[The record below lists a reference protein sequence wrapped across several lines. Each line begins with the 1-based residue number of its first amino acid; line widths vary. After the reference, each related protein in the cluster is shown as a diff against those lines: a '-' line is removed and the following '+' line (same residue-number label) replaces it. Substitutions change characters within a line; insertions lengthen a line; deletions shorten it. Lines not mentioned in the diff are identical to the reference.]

1 MRAYD
6 IILKKRNGAK
16 LSREEIEFMVDGYV
30 KGEIPDYQMAAFLMT
45 IYFRHMDSEERAIL
59 TETMANSG
67 DKVDLSSIPGIKIDK
82 HSTGGVGDKTTLV
95 VGPIVASLG
104 VPVAKMSGR
113 ALGHTGGTIDKLE
126 SIPGFRTTLSEEEFF
141 NNVRK
146 IGIAIVGQTAN
157 LVPADKKIYALRDAT
172 ATVDEVSLI
181 AASIMS
187 KKLAGGADGYVL
199 DVKVGSGAFM
209 KTVEDATELAEAM
222 VGIARSHGKKA
233 VAVLTN
239 MDVPL
244 GKMVGNSLEVLEA
257 IETLKGKGPE
267 DFTELCLNLSAW
279 MCHLAEKGTFEECL
293 KQAKES
299 LDRGAALE
307 KFRQLV
313 VYQGGNPAV
322 VERPYDILP
331 MTDKTIEFKTE
342 TEGYITSID
351 TEKIGIASNHLGAGR
366 KTKEDT
372 IDYSVGIE
380 IVKKVGEY
388 VKPGETLAKM
398 YISQK
403 SETEDAKNLLR
414 ESYIIKKVKPE
425 EKPIILKIV
434 KSTTHRL

>member
-6 IILKKRNGAK
+6 IILKKRNGGK
-16 LSREEIEFMVDGYV
+16 LSKEEIEFMVSGYV
-30 KGEIPDYQMAAFLMT
+30 KGDVPDYQMAAFLMA
-45 IYFRHMDSEERAIL
+45 IYFRHMDPEERAIL
-59 TETMANSG
+59 TEVMANSG
-67 DKVDLSSIPGIKIDK
+67 DRIDLSSIPGIKIDK

-126 SIPGFRTTLSEEEFF
+126 SIPGFRTALSEEEFF
-141 NNVRK
+141 ENVRK

-181 AASIMS
+181 ASSIMS

-209 KTVEDATELAEAM
+209 KTLEQATELAEAM
-222 VGIARSHGKKA
+222 VGIAKAHGKKA

-257 IETLKGKGPE
+257 IETLKGNGPD
-267 DFTELCLNLSAW
+267 DFTELCLNLAAW

-293 KQAKES
+293 KMAQEALES
-299 LDRGAALE
+299 GRALE

-313 VYQGGNPAV
+313 EHQGGNPEV
-322 VERPYDILP
+322 VDRPTEVLP
-331 MTDKTIEFKTE
+331 MTDRTVEFTAPQN
-342 TEGYITSID
+342 GYITAID
-351 TEKIGIASNHLGAGR
+351 TEKIGIASNYLGAGR

-372 IDYSVGIE
+372 IDYRVGIE
-380 IVKKVGEY
+380 ILKKLGDYVEKGE
-388 VKPGETLAKM
+388 PIAKL
-398 YISQK
+398 YISEK
-403 SETEDAKNLLR
+403 SDVESALKLLL
-414 ESYIIKKVKPE
+414 ESYEFSSEKPE
-425 EKPIILKIV
+425 HKPIILGIV
-434 KSTTHRL
+434 Q

>member
-6 IILKKRNGAK
+6 VILKKRNGGK
-16 LSREEIEFMVDGYV
+16 LSKEEIEFMVNGYV
-30 KGEIPDYQMAAFLMT
+30 KGDIPDYQMAAFLMA
-45 IYFRHMDSEERAIL
+45 IYFKHMDGEERAIL

-141 NNVRK
+141 KNVRE
-146 IGIAIVGQTAN
+146 IGIAVVGQTVN

-209 KTVEDATELAEAM
+209 KTIEDATELAEAM
-222 VGIARSHGKKA
+222 VGIARAHGKRA

-257 IETLKGKGPE
+257 IETLKGNGPE

-293 KQAKES
+293 KLAKES
-299 LDRGAALE
+299 LDNGAALN
-307 KFRQLV
+307 KFRQFV
-313 VYQGGNPAV
+313 EYQGGNPDV
-322 VERPYDILP
+322 VERPYDVLP
-331 MTDKTIEFKTE
+331 MTNDVIEFKAE
-342 TEGYITSID
+342 MEGYITSID

-380 IVKKVGEY
+380 IVSKVGDY
-388 VKPGETLAKM
+388 VRPGDTIAKM
-398 YISQK
+398 YVSQK
-403 SETEDAKNLLR
+403 SEIEEAKELLKK
-414 ESYIIKKVKPE
+414 SYVISQEKPLE
-425 EKPIILKIV
+425 RPIILKVV
-434 KSTTHRL
+434 K